1 MSDMSAS
8 AGVSGRYAKALFELA
23 DEQGALDAVGD
34 ALGQIREALAASA
47 DLSALIKSPV
57 VGRDEQAE
65 AMAKVLEA
73 MKIGAPVSNLVA
85 LMASKR
91 RLYVLPQVIAG
102 FNDLLATKRGV
113 TSAEVVSAKPLTKA
127 QQEAL
132 EATIKKTVGANVALE
147 VTVDEALIGGLVV
160 KVGSKMIDTS
170 IRSKLASLQTAMKE
184 VG

>member
-8 AGVSGRYAKALFELA
+8 AGVAGRYAKALFELA
-23 DEQGALDAVGD
+23 DEQSALGAVGK
-34 ALGQIREALAASA
+34 ALGQIREALGVSA

-57 VGRDEQAE
+57 VARDEQAA

-102 FNDLLATKRGV
+102 FNDLLAAKRGI

-127 QQEAL
+127 QKEAL
-132 EATIKKTVGANVALE
+132 EATIKKTVGADIALE
-147 VTVDEALIGGLVV
+147 VTVDETLIGGLVV

-170 IRSKLASLQTAMKE
+170 IRSKLASLHTAMKE